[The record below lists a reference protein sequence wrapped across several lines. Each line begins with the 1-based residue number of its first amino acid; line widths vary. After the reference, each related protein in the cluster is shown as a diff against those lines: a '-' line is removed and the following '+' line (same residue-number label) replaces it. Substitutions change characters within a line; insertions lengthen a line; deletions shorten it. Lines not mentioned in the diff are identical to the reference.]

1 MNDDMSMSKFYPGV
15 FHFFAPGSGVRT
27 EVEAGRLKK
36 GLRQE

>member
-1 MNDDMSMSKFYPGV
+1 MNRILGV
-15 FHFFAPGSGVRT
+15 FHIFAPGSGVRT

>member
-1 MNDDMSMSKFYPGV
+1 MSRKKLSPGV